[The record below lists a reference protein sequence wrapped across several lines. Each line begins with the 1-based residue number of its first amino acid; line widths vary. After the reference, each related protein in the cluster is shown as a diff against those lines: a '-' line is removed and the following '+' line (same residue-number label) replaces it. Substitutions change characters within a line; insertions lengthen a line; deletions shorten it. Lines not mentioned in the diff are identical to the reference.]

1 MKMRLDKYLAH
12 FGLGTRKELKSFIRK
27 GLVKVNDIIIK
38 KDDYK
43 VDPDC
48 DFICFNDQKIEYRQY
63 VYIML
68 NKPAG
73 CVCATQDQ
81 VHRTVID
88 LIEGY
93 DHYDLFPV
101 GRLDKDTEGL
111 LIITNNGDF
120 AHKLMA
126 PKRKHAKLYYAV
138 IDGIVTE
145 DDIRKFKEGIYIG
158 DYQCQPAQLTVLA
171 IEENYSEVYIEI
183 YEGKFHQIKR
193 MVQATGKKVVYLKR
207 LQIKTL
213 KLDPHLESGRYRE
226 LTDDELFDL
235 MKDL

>member
-1 MKMRLDKYLAH
+1 
-12 FGLGTRKELKSFIRK
+12 
-27 GLVKVNDIIIK
+27 
-38 KDDYK
+38 
-43 VDPDC
+43 
-48 DFICFNDQKIEYRQY
+48 
-63 VYIML
+63 
-68 NKPAG
+68 
-73 CVCATQDQ
+73 
-81 VHRTVID
+81 
-88 LIEGY
+88 
-93 DHYDLFPV
+93 
-101 GRLDKDTEGL
+101 
-111 LIITNNGDF
+111 
-120 AHKLMA
+120 MA